1 MSENDTD
8 VVLLHILVVGFHHQ
22 RGTQVRWP
30 S

>member
-1 MSENDTD
+1 MSQNDTD